1 MMRDI
6 LDYFTSRAIEAD
18 RLAAVSI
25 DPVVRATHESFA
37 AAYRAHAG
45 PAKNAAA
52 LTLASVPNP
61 KETVG

>member
-6 LDYFTSRAIEAD
+6 LDYFTSRAMEAD
-18 RLAAVSI
+18 RLAAVSA

-45 PAKNAAA
+45 PAKNASAF
-52 LTLASVPNP
+52 TSASVPSPN
-61 KETVG
+61 ETVG